1 MRKKGQAAMEFL
13 MTYGWAILVVLG
25 AIAALAYFGV
35 LSPQQFIPEKCT
47 LPPGFGCLDQAG
59 DTSGFQF
66 VMTNGQGNSV
76 EITELMFEDNQ
87 GNSGACQNSTG
98 TQISATGGNLSL
110 GSGQQETISCN
121 PSGGYE
127 SGDKVMATIEFNYNT
142 GTGLDHTKTGDLVIE
157 VP

>member
-47 LPPGFGCLDQAG
+47 LPPGFGCLDQTG

-66 VMTNGQGNSV
+66 VMTNGQGNPV
-76 EITELMFEDNQ
+76 EIDALNFTDNK
-87 GNSGACQNSTG
+87 GNSNDCEVGGTTIDST
-98 TQISATGGNLSL
+98 NPLSL
-110 GSGQQETISCN
+110 SSGQQETISCN
-121 PSGGYE
+121 HPTGNYA
-127 SGDKVMATIEFNYNT
+127 SGDKIMATVTFEYDSDA
-142 GTGLDHTKTGDLVIE
+142 GLTHTKTGDLVIE